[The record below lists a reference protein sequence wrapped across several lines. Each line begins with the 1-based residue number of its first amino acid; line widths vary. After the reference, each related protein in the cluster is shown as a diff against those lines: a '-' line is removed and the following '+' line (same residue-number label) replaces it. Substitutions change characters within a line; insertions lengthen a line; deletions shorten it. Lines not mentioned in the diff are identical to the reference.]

1 MSQSTPIKALFL
13 DIGGVFLT
21 NGWDRKA
28 RQKAAELFSL
38 DFEEFNER
46 HRIIFDAYE
55 AGKMTLDEYLH
66 LLIFYEPRPFSPEA
80 IKKFMMEQ
88 SKPYPEMISLVHYL
102 KHTYKLQTIAVNNEG
117 RELNEYR
124 IREFK
129 LKEFIDFFA
138 SSCYVHE
145 RKPDKDIWQTALDF
159 AQVAPEEVIY
169 VDDRPVFIQAAKQ
182 LGLHTI
188 HHTDVG
194 STREAFKAF
203 GLEEDPFA

>member
-1 MSQSTPIKALFL
+1 MSQNTPIKALFL

-21 NGWDRKA
+21 NGWDRKS
-28 RQKAAELFSL
+28 RQKAAELFNL
-38 DFEEFNER
+38 DFEDFNER

-66 LLIFYEPRPFSPEA
+66 LLIFYQPRPFSPDEV
-80 IKKFMMEQ
+80 KQFMMDQ
-88 SKPYPEMISLVHYL
+88 SKAYPEMIELVSTL
-102 KHTYKLQTIAVNNEG
+102 KHKYKLQTIAVNNEG

-124 IREFK
+124 IKQFN
-129 LKEFIDFFA
+129 LKSFIDFFA

-159 AQVAPEEVIY
+159 GQVAAEETLY
-169 VDDRPVFIQAAKQ
+169 VDDRPVFIQAAAA
-182 LGLHTI
+182 LGLHTL
-188 HHTDVG
+188 HHVDIA

-203 GLEEDPFA
+203 GLEE